1 LSIETKLL
9 QHQTLTTARLTL
21 RPVHLNDAAMF
32 LRVGSDPENNRFT
45 IRYADKEAVLE
56 ALAISIGSASL

>member
-1 LSIETKLL
+1 
-9 QHQTLTTARLTL
+9 
-21 RPVHLNDAAMF
+21 